1 MVIRTD
7 TIVDEYLTA
16 LEEVTRALPRRA
28 IQQAVDIL
36 YECWL
41 RGGTVFTLG
50 NGGSASTASHLA
62 CDLAKATMVPGRR
75 RLKALALVDNVPLV
89 SAWTNDAGFGSVF
102 AEQLEPWLQPED
114 VLVALSVHGGSGEGD
129 AGPWSQN
136 LSRAVALA
144 KSRGAQVIGLS
155 GFGGGRL
162 QDQANVCIVVSAD
175 QEPLGTPLV
184 ESLHVAVHHL
194 LCVAL
199 RQRIAGAGPAGAGL
213 ASAGP
218 DGGRRDRGDLPGH
231 SQLG

>member
-1 MVIRTD
+1 MVIQTD
-7 TIVDEYLTA
+7 TIVDEYLTT
-16 LEEVTRALPRRA
+16 LEEATQGLPRRE

-41 RGGTVFTLG
+41 RGGTVFALG

-62 CDLAKATMVPGRR
+62 CDLAKATIVPGRR

-89 SAWTNDAGFGSVF
+89 SAWTNDSGFSSVF
-102 AEQLEPWLQPED
+102 AEQLEPWLRPED

-136 LSRAVALA
+136 LARAVALA
-144 KSRGAQVIGLS
+144 RSRGARVIGLS
-155 GFGGGRL
+155 GFGGGL
-162 QDQANVCIVVSAD
+162 LADQANVCIVVPAEE
-175 QEPLGTPLV
+175 EPIGTPLV

-199 RQRIAGAGPAGAGL
+199 RQRIADAGPD
-213 ASAGP
+213 AGP
-218 DGGRRDRGDLPGH
+218 DGRSDRGDLPGH
-231 SQLG
+231 SQPG